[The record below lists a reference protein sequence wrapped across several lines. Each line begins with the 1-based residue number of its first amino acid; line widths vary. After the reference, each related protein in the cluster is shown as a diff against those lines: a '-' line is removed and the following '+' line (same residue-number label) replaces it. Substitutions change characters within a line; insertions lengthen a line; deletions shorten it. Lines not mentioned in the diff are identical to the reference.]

1 MPLGIL
7 RVQIERDSYL
17 DFDSRATALKIPFSE
32 ARSPSL
38 TIRIVLRFSN
48 ATRVVRKLS
57 LSTELP
63 NERKREA
70 NVKIWA
76 AVWKCVKQ
84 SVEHLSLYPYA
95 LLTFLVYQIFTII
108 HALQIYL
115 FSIESVANS
124 YPNIVLLITI
134 QTILRNRDV
143 KLLNTRSSIRRYKGK
158 KVLSRKESTLTRV
171 TRAVAQHRWRARNE
185 DKSIN
190 F

>member
-1 MPLGIL
+1 MPLGIV

-70 NVKIWA
+70 NVDLGRGAEMCKTVGGA
-76 AVWKCVKQ
+76 
-84 SVEHLSLYPYA
+84 SPLS

-108 HALQIYL
+108 QIYL
-115 FSIESVANS
+115 SIESEF
-124 YPNIVLLITI
+124 L
-134 QTILRNRDV
+134 
-143 KLLNTRSSIRRYKGK
+143 
-158 KVLSRKESTLTRV
+158 
-171 TRAVAQHRWRARNE
+171 
-185 DKSIN
+185 
-190 F
+190 